1 MEINEFNELVK
12 QRECIENEIKEN
24 LEFLES
30 PENKNIGMH
39 GKLIDPEGFPRNDID
54 IYKIRIARNKIICL
68 KNDYLNINK
77 KIEEYLHEIH
87 SSKPA
92 IRVERNK
99 GNYSNNTEDINSI
112 NIKPITNK
120 EDIEYAKNNIFALVD
135 EIVENSPSHKAGIK
149 LNDQIFEFAD
159 IKKEG
164 NNIDMNNTDNIF
176 KKISDFMKQNPSKIQ
191 LKILRQE
198 AIYHYNIFPDKTPTG
213 LYIGCHLAPITKLSS

>member
-30 PENKNIGMH
+30 SENKNIGMH
-39 GKLIDPEGFPRNDID
+39 GKLVDSEGFPRNDID

-87 SSKPA
+87 SSKPV
-92 IRVERNK
+92 IRVERDK
-99 GNYSNNTEDINSI
+99 ENYSNSNDDLNDI
-112 NIKPITNK
+112 NIKPITNI
-120 EDIEYAKNNIFALVD
+120 EDIEFAKNNVFALVD

-149 LNDQIFEFAD
+149 LNDQIFEFAN

-164 NNIDMNNTDNIF
+164 NNININNTDNIF
-176 KKISDFMKQNPSKIQ
+176 KKISNFMKENPSKIQ
-191 LKILRQE
+191 LKILRQG
-198 AIYHYNIFPDKTPTG
+198 AIYHCNIFPDKTSTG
-213 LYIGCHLAPITKLSS
+213 LYIGCHLVPITK